1 MKDHIVE
8 ILACT
13 GGFVSALF
21 LKIPLLGVIETD
33 AHRLLIALL
42 CGGLSGVAGWFIKF
56 FLDRK
61 YEKYQDKKRREE
73 WRDKLK

>member
-8 ILACT
+8 ITAT
-13 GGFVSALF
+13 AGGFVSALF
-21 LKIPLLGVIETD
+21 LKIPLLGVMETD

-42 CGGLSGVAGWFIKF
+42 CGILSGVAGWFIKF

-61 YEKYQDKKRREE
+61 YEKYQDRKRREE
-73 WRDKLK
+73 WQEKNK